1 MNRSLTD
8 ASPDLTLVLIPGL
21 MCDDTVW
28 QPLLDRLDPAPRAVF
43 IANHG
48 EADTLPRMAEQIL
61 SATTGPLAVAGHS
74 MGGRVAMELARLA
87 PDRVERLAILG
98 SGHRARPG
106 GEVGEAE
113 TAKRMNFVRIA
124 QTEGVGAMARVWV
137 KDMVHPGRLDDE
149 QLIGDIVAMFE
160 RKSVGQ
166 FAAQIHALLNRPD
179 ASDVLSRLQQPVWLI
194 CGAQDGW
201 SNVAQHQAMAD
212 LLARPELRIVED
224 AGHMFLMEQPDAFTE
239 VMRAWLAA

>member
-1 MNRSLTD
+1 MNRSLSA
-8 ASPDLTLVLIPGL
+8 ASPDVTLVLVPGL
-21 MCDDTVW
+21 MCDGTVW
-28 QPLLDRLDPAPRAVF
+28 QPMLDRLDRAPQTVF
-43 IANHG
+43 IADHG
-48 EADTLPRMAEQIL
+48 MADTLPRMAEQIL
-61 SATTGPLAVAGHS
+61 AATSGPLAVAGHS

-106 GEVGEAE
+106 GEAGEAE
-113 TAKRMNFVRIA
+113 TAKRMNFLRIA

-137 KDMVHPGRLDDE
+137 KEMVHPDRLRDE
-149 QLIGDIVAMFE
+149 QLIGDIVTMFE
-160 RKSVGQ
+160 RKTAAQ

-179 ASDVLSRLQQPVWLI
+179 ASDVLTCQQQPVWLI

-212 LLARPELRIVED
+212 LLPHPELRIVED
-224 AGHMFLMEQPDAFTE
+224 AGHMFLMERPEAFTE
-239 VMRAWLAA
+239 VMSVWLTA